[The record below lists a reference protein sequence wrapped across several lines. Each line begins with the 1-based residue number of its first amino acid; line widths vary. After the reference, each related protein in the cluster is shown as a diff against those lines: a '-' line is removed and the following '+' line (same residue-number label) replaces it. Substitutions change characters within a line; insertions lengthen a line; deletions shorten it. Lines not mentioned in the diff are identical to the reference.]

1 MRNLPVSRPG
11 SFLPVYSI
19 GLALLFFWLVY
30 LLHRGGR
37 EWLVWDPAHPLR
49 GVPLVLAVLLGIGA
63 IALWIGAWIS
73 LRRGRVQVNR
83 TACTI
88 AAVTS
93 LVVLYQLLQLSG
105 YWLGFL

>member
-19 GLALLFFWLVY
+19 GLALLCMWLVH

-37 EWLVWDPAHPLR
+37 TWLIWDSAHPLR
-49 GVPLVLAVLLGIGA
+49 GVPLILAVLLGLGA
-63 IALWIGAWIS
+63 VALWIAAWIA
-73 LRRGRVQVNR
+73 LRRGRVRVNR

-88 AAVTS
+88 AAITS
-93 LVVLYQLLQLSG
+93 LVVLYLLLKLCG